1 MIFSPVFHHEKY
13 SGEKNSMCET
23 EQLFFFFQ
31 EENENLLSPWNW
43 VRKKM
48 SYEGEETEKW
58 NWF

>member
-1 MIFSPVFHHEKY
+1 MKNILEK
-13 SGEKNSMCET
+13 KLDVWNWAIV
-23 EQLFFFFQ
+23 FFFQ